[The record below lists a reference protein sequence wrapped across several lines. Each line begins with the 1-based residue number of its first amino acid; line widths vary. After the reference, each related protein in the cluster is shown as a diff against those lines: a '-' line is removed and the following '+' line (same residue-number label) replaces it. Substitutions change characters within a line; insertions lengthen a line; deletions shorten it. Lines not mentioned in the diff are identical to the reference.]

1 MVFFQSDKSKSTNQ
15 MSQTQERYCRKKSE
29 SVAPE
34 DVKDDLL
41 AGDVGEDV
49 LACGHVHY
57 LWVHVIAQQGPA

>member
-1 MVFFQSDKSKSTNQ
+1 MR
-15 MSQTQERYCRKKSE
+15 QTEERHCRKKSE

-49 LACGHVHY
+49 LAGGHVHY